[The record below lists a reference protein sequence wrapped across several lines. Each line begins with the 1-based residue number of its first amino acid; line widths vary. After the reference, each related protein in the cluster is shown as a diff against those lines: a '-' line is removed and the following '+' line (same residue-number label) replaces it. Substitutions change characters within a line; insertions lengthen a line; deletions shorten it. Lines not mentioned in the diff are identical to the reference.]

1 MRKIE
6 EEDFCI
12 SEGQI
17 VKYLREILEENVIIN
32 ESKRYGLVPY
42 VNVKTEG
49 LKGCLRLSLISDGV
63 LYAEVL
69 DEMNNSLQS
78 RFFNEFY
85 YEEDSIEKYKKQL
98 NLFST
103 YYIEVREYL
112 DEFLRLQEDISQG
125 FLNSDSFSVKAF
137 FDNGAFNTFYSIN
150 VWITNPG
157 EEYPEK
163 VGITRTGNKVLFDTT
178 IDPKVDILSINPPAV
193 NDILRIYWDLLDK
206 ALVI

>member
-1 MRKIE
+1 MRKRK
-6 EEDFCI
+6 EDFCM
-12 SEGQI
+12 SEDQ
-17 VKYLREILEENVIIN
+17 VVEYLREILEEDVVIY

-49 LKGCLRLSLISDGV
+49 LKGCLRVSLINDGV

-85 YEEDSIEKYKKQL
+85 YEEPSIEKYKKQL

-103 YYIEVREYL
+103 YYKEIRGYL

-125 FLNSDSFSVKAF
+125 YSNSDSFSVKAF
-137 FDNGAFNTFYSIN
+137 FDNGANTFYSIN

-157 EEYPEK
+157 EVYPEK
-163 VGITRTGNKVLFDTT
+163 IGITRTGNKVLFDTT
-178 IDPKVDILSINPPAV
+178 INPKVDILSITPPAV

-206 ALVI
+206 TLVI

>member
-1 MRKIE
+1 MRKRGK
-6 EEDFCI
+6 EDFCI
-12 SEGQI
+12 SEDQ
-17 VKYLREILEENVIIN
+17 VVEYLREILEENVVIY
-32 ESKRYGLVPY
+32 EGKRYGLVPY

-49 LKGCLRLSLISDGV
+49 LKGCLRVSLINDGV

-85 YEEDSIEKYKKQL
+85 YEEPSIEKYKKQL

-103 YYIEVREYL
+103 YYKEIRGYL

-125 FLNSDSFSVKAF
+125 YSNSDSFSVKAF

-157 EEYPEK
+157 EVYPEK
-163 VGITRTGNKVLFDTT
+163 IGITRTGNKVLFDAT
-178 IDPKVDILSINPPAV
+178 INPKVDILSITPPAV

-206 ALVI
+206 TLMI